1 MCNRW
6 NQPGTVLHR
15 RFFENSR
22 AGEENQSKVADK
34 GIDRR
39 EKIGKYENFAAI
51 SIQPFGPELPSGLS
65 LRVED
70 TVDGQTT
77 FSYIKTKDSIYGL

>member
-1 MCNRW
+1 M
-6 NQPGTVLHR
+6 
-15 RFFENSR
+15 
-22 AGEENQSKVADK
+22 K

-39 EKIGKYENFAAI
+39 GKIGKDGNFVAI

-70 TVDGQTT
+70 TVEGRSA